1 MTPKEYLQQIQSLET
16 KINTKKEQILIE
28 RSKSESC
35 TSQLKERVQTSQSPN
50 NFENAV
56 DKINQFE
63 IDMNRLIDKQIDLK
77 RKIIAKIDKM
87 NNPDHIKILE
97 MKYLKGKNLVEIAA
111 EMDYSYRQIQ
121 RKHGWALEEF
131 KKYM

>member
-1 MTPKEYLQQIQSLET
+1 MTPKEYLRQIQSLEK
-16 KINTKKEQILIE
+16 KINIKKEQILIE
-28 RSKSESC
+28 RAKSESC

-50 NFENAV
+50 NFESAV

-97 MKYLKGKNLVEIAA
+97 MKYLKGKKLFEIAA
-111 EMDYSYRQIQ
+111 EMKYSYSQIK